1 MKRLQAAVLAEK
13 QEPCLNCKIYLKAVL
28 LPGQLK
34 SFSLRA
40 SLEMPFE
47 FMNWVCVCVSLGTQI
62 SIRFTVI

>member
-13 QEPCLNCKIYLKAVL
+13 QEPCLNCKAVP

-40 SLEMPFE
+40 SLEMPFG